1 MGQTIIE
8 TFYPVDIANVAV
20 KFKDDAIAKSFGCTG
35 TLSGETEMRVVSAK
49 CGGVTLEEKSKP
61 VRMTGTISAF
71 VKVDVYRRI
80 FGIKNKGLKPGVYSY
95 GTKSLG
101 EEFTLTADIVDD
113 FKDVTKVIAFPKAN
127 SSVGL
132 TFTIDTSSDEVA
144 QLEISFTELPDEA
157 GEFYYEG
164 FVDEM
169 TKDLADQ
176 WRKNFSYDLVK
187 EDGLEQP

>member
-80 FGIKNKGLKPGVYSY
+80 FGIKNEGLKPGVYSY

-187 EDGLEQP
+187 EDGVEQP

>member
-1 MGQTIIE
+1 MGQKIIE

-20 KFKDDAIAKSFGCTG
+20 KFKDDVIAKSFGCTG

-49 CGGVTLEEKSKP
+49 CGGVTLEEKNKP

-80 FGIKNKGLKPGVYSY
+80 FGIRNEGLKPGVYSY

-164 FVDEM
+164 FVEEM
-169 TKDLADQ
+169 APELADQ

-187 EDGLEQP
+187 DNGVEQP